1 MRCRVP
7 VPAGGSSFVNC
18 TAVVAESDD
27 SGASFRDFRDVTP
40 EQESSGGFGGIETAA
55 GRLIFSSP
63 GSSKTGVLYSDDA
76 GASWAWGAP
85 AAGAA
90 GENEVAE
97 IRGGALLMTVRRSNN
112 TRLLLSSPDG
122 GLSWSAPSL
131 MAVTDPNCE
140 ASMIA
145 VHPAAG
151 RGGDFLLFANPHTS
165 GLLPYAEG
173 RQNVTVQISRDAGAS
188 WRPILLVDEGPR
200 PTRRWRSCA
209 PRAPARAH
217 AACSSRRA
225 RTCRSTSAAF
235 AFWPSTAPRA
245 PSGRRPGAD
254 CRITHRQA
262 ARQIPPKITG
272 S

>member
-1 MRCRVP
+1 MVYKRSLDGGATWTAAAAVALANGSFFYTNPQGLVTGDGRVFIEFMRCRVP

-122 GLSWSAPSL
+122 GLSWSAPS
-131 MAVTDPNCE
+131 A
-140 ASMIA
+140 
-145 VHPAAG
+145 
-151 RGGDFLLFANPHTS
+151 
-165 GLLPYAEG
+165 
-173 RQNVTVQISRDAGAS
+173 
-188 WRPILLVDEGPR
+188 
-200 PTRRWRSCA
+200 RSCA
-209 PRAPARAH
+209 
-217 AACSSRRA
+217 S
-225 RTCRSTSAAF
+225 
-235 AFWPSTAPRA
+235 
-245 PSGRRPGAD
+245 D
-254 CRITHRQA
+254 V
-262 ARQIPPKITG
+262 
-272 S
+272 

>member
-7 VPAGGSSFVNC
+7 VPAGGNSFVNC

-188 WRPILLVDEGPR
+188 WRPILLVDEGASAYTSLAQLRAEGAGP
-200 PTRRWRSCA
+200 RSCGVLFEESA
-209 PRAPARAH
+209 DLPVDF
-217 AACSSRRA
+217 
-225 RTCRSTSAAF
+225 RSIRFLAF
-235 AFWPSTAPRA
+235 DCAT
-245 PSGRRPGAD
+245 GAV
-254 CRITHRQA
+254 
-262 ARQIPPKITG
+262 G
-272 S
+272 